1 MFLKPLKCF
10 FKISFADLEAPVLYK
25 TKLIRVKYLNVF

>member
-10 FKISFADLEAPVLYK
+10 FKIGVVDLEAPVLYK
-25 TKLIRVKYLNVF
+25 TNPIRVKYLSVF